1 MSSHTDFDPAG
12 FGRSSAFV
20 IGGAAFAVGASI
32 RAAIA
37 DAKALADYHATE
49 ATLQEWQDTVA
60 ALRDALLSQIAENQ
74 DLRQEMDRLAAKHR
88 NAASRLMVLEAEND
102 ALSVLA

>member
-1 MSSHTDFDPAG
+1 MGSHTDFDPAG
-12 FGRSSAFV
+12 FGRSSALV

-37 DAKALADYHATE
+37 DAQALADYHATE
-49 ATLQEWQDTVA
+49 ATLQQWQGTVA

-74 DLRQEMDRLAAKHR
+74 DLRQEMDCLAIKYR
-88 NAASRLMVLEAEND
+88 DAASKLMVLEAENE
-102 ALSVLA
+102 ALLVLA